1 MTGASEPIARLSRA
15 LDQTGA
21 LIARVRPEQATLP
34 TPCRAWDVRALV
46 NHVVQDVRQFTA
58 MVGGAEWEQHDT
70 DVIDDDWLGVY
81 RAAAGALLAAW
92 QREGALDGTVQL
104 PFGAVPAAWCVNQ
117 QIADLA
123 VHGWDIARVTG
134 QSTDLDPDL
143 GQVALAWAR
152 QNLQPQFR
160 GEEGSGRA
168 FGPEVPVPESAPLYD
183 RLAAFFGRDPS

>member
-1 MTGASEPIARLSRA
+1 
-15 LDQTGA
+15 
-21 LIARVRPEQATLP
+21 
-34 TPCRAWDVRALV
+34 
-46 NHVVQDVRQFTA
+46 